1 LAKSI
6 LIVGLGDFG
15 SRLAKE
21 FTRLGYDVLGV
32 DMNEERVRE
41 LSDIV
46 NKVVQ
51 GDSTS
56 PGLWRDLPTNQVD
69 IGVIAFSSS
78 IAANLQTALL
88 LKKSGIKMLI
98 AKSQGELHTELL
110 NAIGVSRVIDPDKES
125 ALLAIHI
132 LDSDI
137 EDYMEVTREFG
148 VARIKASNLL
158 GGMTI
163 GSLFEKHKTTV
174 TILRRGDRVLLE
186 PPDTEEINPGDTL
199 IVAGTDEDLR
209 SIPGVGRPHPKDD
222 QVV

>member
-1 LAKSI
+1 MAKNI

-15 SRLAKE
+15 GRLARE
-21 FTRLGYDVLGV
+21 FSRLGYDVLGV

-46 NKVVQ
+46 SKVVQ

-88 LKKSGIKMLI
+88 LKKSGTKMLI

-148 VARIKASNLL
+148 VARIQASKLL

-163 GSLFEKHKTTV
+163 GGLFEKYKSTV
-174 TILRRGDRVLLE
+174 AILRRGDRVLLE

-209 SIPGVGRPHPKDD
+209 SIPGVGRPHPKDE

>member
-1 LAKSI
+1 MATSI

-46 NKVVQ
+46 SKVVQ

-110 NAIGVSRVIDPDKES
+110 NAIGANRVIDPDKES
-125 ALLAIHI
+125 ALLTIHI

-158 GGMTI
+158 GGMTM

-174 TILRRGDRVLLE
+174 AILRRGDRVLLE

-209 SIPGVGRPHPKDD
+209 SIPGVGRPHSKDE